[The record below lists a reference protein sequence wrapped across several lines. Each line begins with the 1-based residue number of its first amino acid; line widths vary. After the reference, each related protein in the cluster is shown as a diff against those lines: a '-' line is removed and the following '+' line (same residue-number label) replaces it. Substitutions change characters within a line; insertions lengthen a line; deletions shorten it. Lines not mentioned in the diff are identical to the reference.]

1 MDKRFLTAGSV
12 LILFGTL
19 AISALAQSSERVVKA
34 QGYISV
40 NAIRPSDKFRVAVA
54 LQVADGY
61 HINAHIPSEDYL
73 VPTTLTLTSTSDIH
87 LGAPVYPTPEERAFE
102 FSPDKKLS
110 VHEGTVTLTADA
122 EAGSGLRPG
131 NTVIQAKVQ
140 VQSCNNSQCLAPAT
154 LDLEIPVKIL
164 AAGAPVEPANRE
176 IFSTAEDASAMTVL
190 SPTTNAAGASNASG
204 QSGDASQIEA
214 WLARYGLPLT
224 LLFVFAVG
232 LALNGTPCVYPII
245 PITIGFFAHQSK
257 EGEGSRLRR
266 TASMA
271 STYVLGMSITYSIL
285 GVVASLTKGLFG
297 AALQNP
303 VVLLGLALLMVAL
316 ALSMFGAYEFKLPEF
331 LNRFATSSTQKTSG
345 LVGALMM
352 GLTMGIVAA
361 PCIGPF
367 VVGLMVHVGNKGN
380 PLYGFLLFFVLSLGL
395 GTPYLFLGTFS
406 GAISKLPRSGM
417 WMVTVRKIFGLV
429 LLGMALYFLLPLLG
443 DHSVTILAGFFAACA
458 LYLILWEARRTKA
471 KQFAWT
477 LRGLG
482 VVAAASGVFFVLPKR
497 AQAEIP
503 WQPYSE
509 QAVSAAAKDGK
520 GVIIDTFA
528 DWCIPCRELDQRTFT
543 DAEIK
548 REAQKFVMLKLDLT
562 STKANTEA
570 GRAATRYD
578 IRGVPT
584 VLFLD
589 SNGKEIPDLRLVSFE
604 KPKSFLDRMIKLGS
618 ASPKAGVVEASATAD
633 SGTQLQAL
641 PSDSVTLLNGS
652 KLDLSSQHGK
662 VLLIDFWATWCVPC
676 AKEIPLLNSLDKD
689 YKNKDVE
696 IIGIDMDEDG
706 AAKVRPFV
714 KSHPMDY
721 RVAIKSDLTARSF
734 GVGEVLP
741 VAVLADK
748 QGRIRFTHTGIS
760 ASQDQTFR
768 REIDQLLN
776 E

>member
-1 MDKRFLTAGSV
+1 MNTRFITAGSV
-12 LILFGTL
+12 LILFGSL
-19 AISALAQSSERVVKA
+19 AVSALAQSSDRVVKT
-34 QGYISV
+34 QGYLSV
-40 NAIRPSDKFRVAVA
+40 DAIRPGDKFRVAVS

-61 HINAHIPSEDYL
+61 HINAHVPSEDYL
-73 VPTTLTLTSTSDIH
+73 VPTTLTLSGSSGIH
-87 LGAPVYPTPEERAFE
+87 LGAPVYPAPEERAFE
-102 FSPDKKLS
+102 FSPDKKLA
-110 VHEGTVTLTADA
+110 VHEGTVILTADGEA
-122 EAGSGLRPG
+122 ESSLQPG
-131 NTVIQAKVQ
+131 NTVIHAQVE

-154 LDLEIPVKIL
+154 LNLEISAKIL
-164 AAGAPVEPANRE
+164 AAGAPIAPANKE
-176 IFSTAEDASAMTVL
+176 VFSAADGASRMAVVSRAGGGAASAAT
-190 SPTTNAAGASNASG
+190 

-245 PITIGFFAHQSK
+245 PITIGFFANQSK
-257 EGEGSRLRR
+257 EGDGPRLRR

-271 STYVLGMSITYSIL
+271 TTYVLGMSITYSIL

-297 AALQNP
+297 AALQSP
-303 VVLLGLALLMVAL
+303 VVLVGLSLLMLAL
-316 ALSMFGAYEFKLPEF
+316 ALSMFGAFEFKLPEF
-331 LNRFATSSTQKTSG
+331 LNRFATSSTQRTSG

-380 PLYGFLLFFVLSLGL
+380 PFYGFLLFFVLSLGL

-406 GAISKLPRSGM
+406 GAIAKLPRSGM

-429 LLGMALYFLLPLLG
+429 LLGMALYFLLPLIG
-443 DHSVTILAGFFAACA
+443 KRSVEVLAVFFASCA
-458 LYLILWEARRTKA
+458 IYLILWEARRTKA
-471 KQFAWT
+471 RQFAWT

-482 VVAAASGVFFVLPKR
+482 VLAAASGIFFVVPK
-497 AQAEIP
+497 QAATQIP

-509 QAVSAAAKDGK
+509 QAVSAAAREGK

-543 DAEIK
+543 DVEVK
-548 REAQKFVMLKLDLT
+548 REAQAFVMLKLDLT
-562 STKANTEA
+562 STNANTDA

-589 SNGKEIPDLRLVSFE
+589 SGGKEIPDLRLVSFE
-604 KPKSFLDRMIKLGS
+604 KPKSFLDRMTRLEA
-618 ASPKAGVVEASATAD
+618 ASPKSGVVEASTTPD
-633 SGTQLQAL
+633 SGSQLQGL
-641 PSDSVTLLNGS
+641 PPDSVALLSGG
-652 KLDLSSQHGK
+652 KLDLSSEHGK

-676 AKEIPLLNSLDKD
+676 AKEIPLLNSLDKE
-689 YKNKDVE
+689 YKEKGVE
-696 IIGIDMDEDG
+696 IIGIAMDEDG
-706 AAKVRPFV
+706 IAKVKPFV

-721 RVAIKSDLTARSF
+721 QVAIKSDLTAKSF

-741 VAVLADK
+741 VAVIADR

-776 E
+776 Q